1 MIGRIVAV
9 VLVAASMGGCA
20 TIIQGSTQS
29 VSITSKPEDGAKCV
43 LKNSQGTW
51 YVTTPGSVNVHKT
64 KTDLTV
70 TCQKDGVG
78 TGSVVAVAKFGGTT
92 FGNVLAGGLIGIT
105 VDAASGAN
113 FYYDSPILVTLSAPA
128 STPAATPPTSPTAA
142 PSAPASA
149 TAQPTP
155 PASAPPADAAP
166 AATPATVTTPPT
178 PPASASPADAAPAAT
193 PPQTPASHTD
203 PAATTPPPGK

>member
-1 MIGRIVAV
+1 MIGRVAAV

-78 TGSVVAVAKFGGTT
+78 NGSVVAVAKFGGTT

-113 FYYDSPILVTLSAPA
+113 FYYDSPVVVTLSPTGGAPVAPA
-128 STPAATPPTSPTAA
+128 PASPTAA

-149 TAQPTP
+149 AAQ
-155 PASAPPADAAP
+155 
-166 AATPATVTTPPT
+166 PT
-178 PPASASPADAAPAAT
+178 PPASASPANVAAAATPATATTAPTPPASASPVDAAPAPTT
-193 PPQTPASHTD
+193 PVPHTD
-203 PAATTPPPGK
+203 PAAATPAPGK